1 MHIGSKLEA
10 GLGKQRAP
18 QQKQSVPDQYS
29 MIFAQSSPGS
39 GVEIGR
45 GRRSDGDAAW
55 KRRRSL
61 DASWTR
67 FGTLGTAVEIPRLIR
82 RLVRRMKAALIFS
95 VKSGM
100 RKWKEQGFI
109 ILRCSSWNLMC
120 NLRRTR
126 PCLGDQR
133 TYEWMYEGMNDWS
146 KKRQENA
153 ENARSI
159 FFRFPSR
166 CTPVTTGL
174 VSDVGTGLASLM

>member
-18 QQKQSVPDQYS
+18 QQKQSVPNQYS

-109 ILRCSSWNLMC
+109 ILRCSS
-120 NLRRTR
+120 
-126 PCLGDQR
+126 
-133 TYEWMYEGMNDWS
+133 
-146 KKRQENA
+146 
-153 ENARSI
+153 
-159 FFRFPSR
+159 
-166 CTPVTTGL
+166 
-174 VSDVGTGLASLM
+174 